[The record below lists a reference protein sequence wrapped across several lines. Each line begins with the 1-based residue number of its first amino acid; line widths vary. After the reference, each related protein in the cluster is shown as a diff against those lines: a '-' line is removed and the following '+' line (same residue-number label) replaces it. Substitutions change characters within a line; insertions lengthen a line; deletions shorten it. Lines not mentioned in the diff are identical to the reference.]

1 MQNIIMQIVTSVDAC
16 WTVEFYFCF
25 VIWFCNLLIF
35 SRFPISVVLCFQ
47 YFVIF
52 CEFSWMAIYWKLH
65 MSVIW
70 SLRFSPHKRQRKVKI
85 RICALPLVHTSK
97 TFRSEPRWAPNV
109 NSTLDRYTHFDHTT
123 YFYNST
129 YKKILNKCNL
139 LQTNE

>member
-1 MQNIIMQIVTSVDAC
+1 MLRLLTLVEQLNFTFVLLYGFVTCSYSPD
-16 WTVEFYFCF
+16 
-25 VIWFCNLLIF
+25 
-35 SRFPISVVLCFQ
+35 FQ
-47 YFVIF
+47 YRLYFV
-52 CEFSWMAIYWKLH
+52 FSILLFLWVFLNGNILKLH

-97 TFRSEPRWAPNV
+97 TFRSEPLWVPNV
-109 NSTLDRYTHFDHTT
+109 NKTLDRYTHFDHTT

>member
-1 MQNIIMQIVTSVDAC
+1 MLRLLTLVEQLNFTFVLLYGFVTCSCSPD
-16 WTVEFYFCF
+16 
-25 VIWFCNLLIF
+25 
-35 SRFPISVVLCFQ
+35 FQ
-47 YFVIF
+47 YRLYFVFSILLF

-70 SLRFSPHKRQRKVKI
+70 SLRFFPHKRQRKVKI